1 MTNSHPT
8 LTVVTGWPVELISF
22 ATKLVDEAADAART
36 RGGEIMH
43 GLEVERGHGQVV
55 LEWVEK
61 LLPNASVELK
71 VAAILHDIDRLVTP
85 VVAGGFKGDRNSAE
99 YEAHKKAHAQRSA
112 TYAAAKLAEHDVSRK
127 IIERVSHLIIHHDDM
142 GVEVARLNDIEL
154 NALVAA
160 DSFAFFYLLRP
171 KDFAR

>member
-1 MTNSHPT
+1 MSEEFFDIVP
-8 LTVVTGWPVELISF
+8 F

-61 LLPNASVELK
+61 LLPSASVELK

-85 VVAGGFKGDRNSAE
+85 GVAGGFKGDRNSAE

-112 TYAAAKLAEHDVSRK
+112 DYAAIKLTEHDVSRK
-127 IIERVSHLIIHHDDM
+127 IVERISYLITHLMMISAPRWRGLMIS
-142 GVEVARLNDIEL
+142 N
-154 NALVAA
+154 
-160 DSFAFFYLLRP
+160 
-171 KDFAR
+171 